1 MIIGTIIEQI
11 KATLKVYIA
20 CWYKLYIRGKIKM
33 QEKTERATL
42 SSNVKKQKVELDIHA
57 VRILNEV
64 RDSIKSEGK
73 SGITYSDAIRWLAVK
88 AGIREG
94 TM

>member
-1 MIIGTIIEQI
+1 M
-11 KATLKVYIA
+11 L
-20 CWYKLYIRGKIKM
+20 GKGMKM
-33 QEKTERATL
+33 LKTERATL
-42 SSNVKKQKVELDIHA
+42 SSNVEKKKVELDIHA